1 MNKIICPNCKNEIEI
16 SQAIEHKIQEEVLEK
31 AHAKYREE
39 LEKQKKEIEDK
50 AEKRIKDE
58 LELKFKDSQN
68 ALDESKEQNRGLRDQ
83 LLEITK
89 QLRFLKQKDEER
101 ELEMQK
107 KLTLER
113 EKIQEE
119 IVKVEKERF
128 GLEIAEVKKQLDD
141 TKKALEDAQ
150 RKAAQK
156 SQQLQGEILEL
167 ELEKLLH
174 DSFPQDEVEPVAKGV
189 SGADIKQIVKSPRGI
204 VCGVILWESKRTK
217 EWSDKWLVELKKD
230 LRAQKANI
238 PVIVSTALPKD
249 ARDGF
254 GNKDGVFICSYQLV
268 LPIAALLR
276 KNLLEL
282 EYQKLVSL
290 NRESKSDILYSYII
304 NHEFKQQLEIL
315 IESYKAIVDQI
326 VKERMVFEKSWKQ
339 RETQAQRIVMSV
351 ANIVGNIQGKIGASM
366 LTIKGL
372 ELENGI
378 DNSQRNLL
386 EEKV

>member
-1 MNKIICPNCKNEIEI
+1 MNKIVCPNCHNEIEI
-16 SQAIEHKIQEEVLEK
+16 SQAIAHKIQEEVLEK
-31 AHAKYREE
+31 AQRKYKVE
-39 LEKQKKEIEDK
+39 LEKQKKEIEEK
-50 AEKRIKDE
+50 AEKRIKEE
-58 LELKFKDSQN
+58 LDIKFKDSENELEQTRKRKHELQN
-68 ALDESKEQNRGLRDQ
+68 Q
-83 LLEITK
+83 LLENN
-89 QLRFLKQKDEER
+89 QLISTLKLKDEER

-107 KLTLER
+107 RITKER
-113 EKIQEE
+113 EKIREE
-119 IVKVEKERF
+119 VEKLQKEKSN
-128 GLEIAEVKKQLDD
+128 LELAEIKKQLDD

-156 SQQLQGEILEL
+156 SQQMQGEVFEL
-167 ELEKLLH
+167 ELEKLLS

-189 SGADIKQIVKSPRGI
+189 TGADIKQIVKSPRGI

-230 LRAQKANI
+230 LRAEKANI
-238 PVIVSTALPKD
+238 PVIVSTVLPKD
-249 ARDGF
+249 AKDGF

-290 NRESKSDILYSYII
+290 NREDKSDVLYSYII

-315 IESYKAIVDQI
+315 IESYKAIIDQVI
-326 VKERMVFEKSWKQ
+326 KERMAFEKSWKQ
-339 RETQAQRIVMSV
+339 REAQAQRIVMSV
-351 ANIVGNIQGKIGASM
+351 ANIVGNIQGKIGTSM

-372 ELENGI
+372 ELEDGI
-378 DNSQRNLL
+378 GNSQQNLL
-386 EEKV
+386 EE